1 MKKKNIFGR
10 KFIELT
16 GCIHNHTEYS
26 YDCNIKLSRLIRE
39 AKLRELDYV
48 TINDHLSLKAKTDRY
63 VLKEKDLMVIVGA
76 EINDTT
82 NNHHY
87 LVFNTNTIVKG
98 KEVEEYVEYYA
109 QSGAIGFAA
118 HPFEKRICDKF
129 RKYEWKKTEVND
141 FDGIEIWN
149 YLSEWIGKMKPK
161 LNGIFMIIFPTLFIR
176 KPFREILNWWD
187 KLNIEGKRK
196 SAIGSV
202 DAHTEHMKKFG
213 IKFKF
218 LRHRT
223 LYKSIRTNL
232 LVEDHKDLNEE
243 NLLAAMKNGNSY
255 IVNYMTGNPFN
266 FFAGIS
272 GKNGNNA
279 ILGEEITFSEDL
291 KFYFR
296 LPKIAKVSLFKDG
309 KKVAYKRDEKG
320 AFEINGKGNYRL
332 EITRFGSGWIYTNNI
347 FVV

>member
-10 KFIELT
+10 TFLELT
-16 GCIHNHTEYS
+16 GCIHNHTIYS
-26 YDCNIKLSRLIRE
+26 HDCSIKLSRLIRA

-48 TINDHLSLKAKTDRY
+48 TINDHLNMKAINDEY
-63 VLKEKDLMVIVGA
+63 VLKEKDLIIIVGA

-82 NNHHY
+82 NNHHF
-87 LVFNTNTIVKG
+87 LVFNADKIIKG
-98 KEVEEYVEYYA
+98 KEVDEYVNYYS

-129 RKYEWKKTEVND
+129 RKYEWKQIDVDN

-149 YLSEWIGKMKPK
+149 YLSEWIGKLKPK
-161 LNGIFMIIFPTLFIR
+161 FNGIFMVIFPSLFIR
-176 KPFREILNWWD
+176 KPMREVLSWWD
-187 KLNIEGKRK
+187 KLNREGKRR

-202 DAHTEHMKKFG
+202 DAHTEQMKKFG
-213 IKFKF
+213 ISFKF

-232 LVEDHKDLNEE
+232 LIEDNRELNEE
-243 NLLAAMKNGNSY
+243 NLLLAIKNGNSY
-255 IVNYMTGNPFN
+255 IVNYMKGNPYN

-272 GKNGNNA
+272 GSDGNNA
-279 ILGEEITFSEDL
+279 IFGEEIEFCDDL

-296 LPKIAKVSLFKDG
+296 LPMIAKITLFKDG
-309 KKVAYKRDEKG
+309 KKIVVKRDDKG
-320 AFEINGKGNYRL
+320 FFPIYDKGNYRL
-332 EITRFGSGWIYTNNI
+332 EITRFGAGWIYTNNI
-347 FVV
+347 YVV